1 MSGRKRKPPRSGSRR
16 STEAEGGGQGTGAG
30 GRAPRAQ
37 QQLLGPVWREG
48 AATCQE
54 TDGGRAAGHA
64 ARGNDKDEDSETG
77 QAVRAPSGPCLSPD
91 GRRRPRRG
99 RGPGGRFAA
108 LHRCRVWRS
117 GAPLRRRHVW
127 RSGCPALGTSA
138 RAVFQRRLLT
148 LSLSHFGN
156 SHDVSDSFIIL
167 VFVLVACAQRSLT
180 LRE

>member
-30 GRAPRAQ
+30 PPGHSSSSSGPSGRRVP
-37 QQLLGPVWREG
+37 PP
-48 AATCQE
+48 
-54 TDGGRAAGHA
+54 
-64 ARGNDKDEDSETG
+64 ARKRTG
-77 QAVRAPSGPCLSPD
+77 AVRPGTRHEGMTKTRTQKWARLCGPRQGLASPPTAGGGHGGD
-91 GRRRPRRG
+91 EGPAGASPRSADAVFG
-99 RGPGGRFAA
+99 D
-108 LHRCRVWRS
+108 L
-117 GAPLRRRHVW
+117 GAPLRRHHVW
-127 RSGCPALGTSA
+127 RSGRPALGTSA